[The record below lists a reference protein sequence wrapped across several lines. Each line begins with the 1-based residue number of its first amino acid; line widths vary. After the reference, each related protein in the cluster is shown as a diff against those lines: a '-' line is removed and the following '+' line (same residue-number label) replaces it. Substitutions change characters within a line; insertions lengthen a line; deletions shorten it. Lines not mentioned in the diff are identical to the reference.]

1 MKRARLAVVSL
12 VLLAALALPL
22 AGRPAQAMYPQM
34 LPLSQYMMDRSAEIA
49 LAQTA
54 APPALAKNAT
64 VLVLTAQGY
73 QVGKQG
79 SNGFTCIVE
88 RGWMPPFDQKDF
100 WSPNL
105 RAPICYNAAA
115 SRTVLQYTLDRT
127 KLALAGL
134 SRTQIYDRIKAMPL
148 PTPEP
153 GSMSY
158 MLSKEQRLGEKA
170 DSNWYPHLMFHLPKS
185 YSAGDGASWG
195 ANLTG
200 SPVVFDDSHHMK
212 PEPQTILMVPVGN
225 WSDGTAAPP
234 MKAM

>member
-1 MKRARLAVVSL
+1 MKRAQLAVVSL
-12 VLLAALALPL
+12 LLLAASTLPL
-22 AGRPAQAMYPQM
+22 AGQTAQDMYPQM
-34 LPLSQYMMDRSAEIA
+34 LPLSQYTMDRSAEIA

-64 VLVLTAQGY
+64 VLVFTAQGY
-73 QVGKQG
+73 VVGKQG

-100 WSPNL
+100 WSPKL

-127 KLALAGL
+127 KLALAGM
-134 SRTQIYDRIKAMPL
+134 SRMQMYDRIKAMPL

-158 MLSKEQRLGEKA
+158 MLSKEQRLGEDA
-170 DSNWYPHLMFHLPKS
+170 DSHWHPHLMFHLPKS
-185 YSAGDGASWG
+185 FRAGDGAMWG
-195 ANLTG
+195 ADLPG
-200 SPVVFDDSHHMK
+200 SPVVFDDAHHMN
-212 PEPQTILMVPVGN
+212 PEPQTILMVPVSN